1 VLKTLEKRNILIRLS
16 LWVILSLAIFLPSF
30 LDNASLTNSVG
41 TTRSALFL
49 ILIPGAFIGIAVFQ
63 IRQLFSAIVI
73 GSAVLISL
81 IIPIHAFFSILGI
94 SWVLTAG
101 LSIISFYFL
110 LRAKKYLFTND
121 LSQKIELS
129 LQNLVIIIFSIII
142 FILLFRQSLYVPSN
156 SLDQFLVWPDTYNAI
171 AQAGEIT
178 NHGPSIFPFVADA
191 QIPLKYHWGA
201 FSLGSFISFFGSF
214 ELIVSIFKTQFILL
228 GILYFGLLY
237 LAGKAIGKSWIA
249 GVFSLIL
256 GGLTIY
262 PTFPEFNDQIGLARP
277 FISSTSMPQFTA
289 NVFAILAIYFIYSYN
304 QIKIN
309 IFVKILSL
317 FFVTLAATLS
327 KGPVGLLIVML
338 AITYLVLNYKTDLKK
353 NTINL
358 LVPSVVGFIAGYSQV
373 SSSSS
378 SEGRNGTSL
387 WFNPLDT
394 FKLLT
399 DGYGLTLNSRSLNI
413 FVILFVM
420 SFSSLIFV
428 TIHTF
433 HQKTLNLFIPL
444 VITILA
450 GIGGTLLLE
459 TWGDSQLFLL
469 YSVIPFIG
477 VLLASVA
484 FYKETELKTDKI
496 LLITLGL
503 LGQPVLFALF
513 SSFVPR
519 AQVLRTFTL
528 WAIATVFV
536 FLITVVIAKI
546 KQKSVFAYLLT
557 VSLSIG
563 MFSGL
568 TKFDQKAYSL
578 PEHPYSISVG
588 TYEIANYLKKESN
601 KNDLIATNRHCAGLE
616 ENQTCTARQFAL
628 SALSERRVFLEGW
641 SYTTCPLAEPILNKY
656 WKEDSWKVN
665 QDFFISPTTE
675 NFEIL
680 RKSGVDW
687 LVVDITRP
695 SLSNYE
701 PFAEL
706 VKTSGNVSLW
716 QVTEPYLGE
725 VLKQSDP
732 CGPKSVQITNQ

>member
-1 VLKTLEKRNILIRLS
+1 VLKTLEKRNIIFRLS
-16 LWVILSLAIFLPSF
+16 IWVILSLAIFLPSF
-30 LDNASLTNSVG
+30 LDNASLANSVG
-41 TTRSALFL
+41 TTRSVLFL
-49 ILIPGAFIGIAVFQ
+49 ILIPGAFIGLVVFQ
-63 IRQLFSAIVI
+63 IRELFSAII
-73 GSAVLISL
+73 MGSAVLLSL
-81 IIPIHAFFSILGI
+81 IVPIHAFFSKLGI

-101 LSIISFYFL
+101 LSIVSFYFI
-110 LRAKKYLFTND
+110 LRAKKYLFTKE
-121 LSQKIELS
+121 LSTKIEFS
-129 LQNLVIIIFSIII
+129 LQNLVIVIFSIII

-156 SLDQFLVWPDTYNAI
+156 YLDQFLVWPDTYNAI

-191 QIPLKYHWGA
+191 QVPLKYHWGA
-201 FSLGSFISFFGSF
+201 FSLGSFISFFGFF

-249 GVFSLIL
+249 GMFSLIL

-289 NVFAILAIYFIYSYN
+289 NVFAVLAIYFIYSHN

-309 IFVKILSL
+309 NNLKIITL
-317 FFVTLAATLS
+317 FFITLTATLS
-327 KGPVGLLIVML
+327 KGPVGLLIVIL
-338 AITYLVLNYKTDLKK
+338 AITYLILNYKTDLKK

-358 LVPSVVGFIAGYSQV
+358 LIPSVVGFISGYSQV
-373 SSSSS
+373 SSGSSS
-378 SEGRNGTSL
+378 DGRNGTSL

-394 FKLLT
+394 FKLLAE
-399 DGYGLTLNSRSLNI
+399 GYGLTLDSRSLSI
-413 FVILFVM
+413 FVILFII
-420 SFSSLIFV
+420 SFSSLIFI
-428 TIHTF
+428 TIHAY
-433 HQKTLNLFIPL
+433 HQKILNLFLPL
-444 VITILA
+444 VITVLA

-477 VLLASVA
+477 LLLASVA

-496 LLITLGL
+496 FLIALGL
-503 LGQPVLFALF
+503 LGQPILFALF

-519 AQVLRTFTL
+519 AQVLRTFAL
-528 WAIATVFV
+528 WSLATGFI
-536 FLITVVIAKI
+536 FLVTVVFAKI
-546 KQKSVFAYLLT
+546 NKKNIFTYLLT
-557 VSLSIG
+557 VSFSIG

-568 TKFDQKAYSL
+568 TKFDQKAYEL
-578 PEHPYSISVG
+578 PEHPYSISIG
-588 TYEIANYLKKESN
+588 TYEIANYLRKESN

-616 ENQTCTARQFAL
+616 ENQSCTARQFAL

-656 WKEDSWKVN
+656 WKEDSWRIN
-665 QDFFISPTTE
+665 QDFFIAPNAE
-675 NFEIL
+675 NFEVL

-687 LVVDITRP
+687 FVVDRARP
-695 SLSNYE
+695 SVSSYE

-706 VKTSGNVSLW
+706 VKTSGSVSLW
-716 QVTEPYLGE
+716 KVTDPYLGE

-732 CGPKSVQITNQ
+732 CGPKSVQITN

>member
-16 LWVILSLAIFLPSF
+16 IWVILSLAIFLPSF
-30 LDNASLTNSVG
+30 LDNASLANSIG

-49 ILIPGAFIGIAVFQ
+49 ILIPGAFIGIVVFQ
-63 IRQLFSAIVI
+63 IRELFSAIII

-81 IIPIHAFFSILGI
+81 IIPIHAFFSKLGI
-94 SWVLTAG
+94 SWVLTVG
-101 LSIISFYFL
+101 LSIVSFYFL
-110 LRAKKYLFTND
+110 LSAKKYLFTKE
-121 LSQKIELS
+121 LSQKIEYS
-129 LQNLVIIIFSIII
+129 YQNLVIVIFSIII

-156 SLDQFLVWPDTYNAI
+156 NLDQFLVWPDTYNAI

-191 QIPLKYHWGA
+191 QVPLKYHWGA
-201 FSLGSFISFFGSF
+201 FSLGSFISFFGNF
-214 ELIVSIFKTQFILL
+214 ELVVTIFKTQFILL
-228 GILYFGLLY
+228 GILYFGLLH

-249 GVFSLIL
+249 GIFSLII

-289 NVFAILAIYFIYSYN
+289 NIFTILAIYIIYSYS

-309 IFVKILSL
+309 NNIKIITL
-317 FFVTLAATLS
+317 FFVTLSATLS
-327 KGPVGLLIVML
+327 KGPVGLLIVIL
-338 AITYLVLNYKTDLKK
+338 VITYLILNYKIDLKK
-353 NTINL
+353 NAFNL
-358 LVPSVVGFIAGYSQV
+358 LIPSVFGFIAGYSQV

-394 FKLLT
+394 FKLLAE
-399 DGYGLTLNSRSLNI
+399 GYGLTLNSRSI
-413 FVILFVM
+413 SVFVIVFII
-420 SFSSLIFV
+420 SFSSIIFV
-428 TIHTF
+428 TIHTY
-433 HQKTLNLFIPL
+433 HQKTLNLFLPL

-450 GIGGTLLLE
+450 GIVGTLLLE

-477 VLLASVA
+477 VLLASAA
-484 FYKETELKTDKI
+484 FYKETDLRTDKI
-496 LLITLGL
+496 FLISLGL

-519 AQVLRTFTL
+519 AQVLRTFAVWSL
-528 WAIATVFV
+528 ATGFV
-536 FLITVVIAKI
+536 FLVTVGIARLNK
-546 KQKSVFAYLLT
+546 KSVFTYLLI

-568 TKFDQKAYSL
+568 TKFDQEAYSL

-588 TYEIANYLKKESN
+588 TYEIANYLRKESN

-665 QDFFISPTTE
+665 QDFFIAPSTE
-675 NFEIL
+675 NFEVL
-680 RKSGVDW
+680 RKSGADW
-687 LVVDITRP
+687 FVVDTARP
-695 SLSNYE
+695 SVSSYE

-706 VKTSGNVSLW
+706 VKTSGSVSLW
-716 QVTEPYLGE
+716 KVTDPYLGE

-732 CGPKSVQITNQ
+732 CGPKSVQITN

>member
-1 VLKTLEKRNILIRLS
+1 
-16 LWVILSLAIFLPSF
+16 
-30 LDNASLTNSVG
+30 
-41 TTRSALFL
+41 
-49 ILIPGAFIGIAVFQ
+49 LIPGAFIGLVVFQ
-63 IRQLFSAIVI
+63 IRELFSAIII
-73 GSAVLISL
+73 GSAVLISV
-81 IIPIHAFFSILGI
+81 IIPIYAYFSKLGI

-101 LSIISFYFL
+101 LSIVSFYFL
-110 LRAKKYLFTND
+110 LRAKKYLFTKE
-121 LSQKIELS
+121 LSQKIEFS
-129 LQNLVIIIFSIII
+129 FQNLVLVVFSIIV

-156 SLDQFLVWPDTYNAI
+156 NLDQFLVWPDTYNAI

-191 QIPLKYHWGA
+191 QVPLKYHWGA

-214 ELIVSIFKTQFILL
+214 ELVVSIFKTQFILL

-237 LAGKAIGKSWIA
+237 LTGKTIGKSWIA

-289 NVFAILAIYFIYSYN
+289 NVFAILAIFLIYSYS
-304 QIKIN
+304 QIRIN
-309 IFVKILSL
+309 NNVKILTL
-317 FFVTLAATLS
+317 FFVTLSATLS
-327 KGPVGLLIVML
+327 KGPVGLLIVIL
-338 AITYLVLNYKTDLKK
+338 VITYLTSNYKVDLKK
-353 NTINL
+353 NAIKL
-358 LVPSVVGFIAGYSQV
+358 LIPSVFGFIAGYSQI

-394 FKLLT
+394 FKLLAE
-399 DGYGLTLNSRSLNI
+399 GYGLTLNSRSI
-413 FVILFVM
+413 SVFVILFII

-428 TIHTF
+428 TIHTY
-433 HQKTLNLFIPL
+433 HQKTLNLFLPL

-484 FYKETELKTDKI
+484 FYKEAELKPDKI

-519 AQVLRTFTL
+519 SQVLRTFAL
-528 WAIATVFV
+528 WVIATGFI
-536 FLITVVIAKI
+536 FLVAVVIARLNK
-546 KQKSVFAYLLT
+546 KSVFTYLLI

-568 TKFDQKAYSL
+568 TKFDQRAYSL

-588 TYEIANYLKKESN
+588 TYEIANYLKGVSS

-641 SYTTCPLAEPILNKY
+641 SYTTCPLSEPILNKY

-665 QDFFISPTTE
+665 QDFFIAPSPE
-675 NFEIL
+675 NFEVI

-687 LVVDITRP
+687 FVVDTARP
-695 SLSNYE
+695 NVTNYE

-706 VKTSGNVSLW
+706 VKTSDSVSLW
-716 QVTEPYLGE
+716 KVTDPYLGE

-732 CGPKSVQITNQ
+732 CGPKSVQITN

>member
-16 LWVILSLAIFLPSF
+16 IWVILPLAIFLPSF
-30 LDNASLTNSVG
+30 LDNSSLANSIG

-49 ILIPGAFIGIAVFQ
+49 ILIPGAFIGIVVFQ
-63 IRQLFSAIVI
+63 IRELFISIII

-81 IIPIHAFFSILGI
+81 VIPIHALLSKFGI
-94 SWVLTAG
+94 SWVLTIG

-110 LRAKKYLFTND
+110 LRSKKYLFSEE
-121 LSQKIELS
+121 LSKKIEFS
-129 LQNLVIIIFSIII
+129 LQNLVIAVFSVIV

-156 SLDQFLVWPDTYNAI
+156 NLDQFLVWPDTYNAI

-191 QIPLKYHWGA
+191 QVPLKYHWGA
-201 FSLGSFISFFGSF
+201 FSLGSFISFFGFF

-289 NVFAILAIYFIYSYN
+289 NVFAVLAIYFIYSYN

-309 IFVKILSL
+309 NNIKMITL
-317 FFVTLAATLS
+317 FFTTLTATLS
-327 KGPVGLLIVML
+327 KGPVGLLIVIL
-338 AITYLVLNYKTDLKK
+338 AITYLISNYKIDLKR

-358 LVPSVVGFIAGYSQV
+358 LIPSVAGFIAGYSQIA
-373 SSSSS
+373 SSSS

-394 FKLLT
+394 FKLLAE
-399 DGYGLTLNSRSLNI
+399 GYGLPLNSRTLSI
-413 FVILFVM
+413 FVILFVI
-420 SFSSLIFV
+420 SFSSLIFAS
-428 TIHTF
+428 IHAY
-433 HQKTLNLFIPL
+433 HQKTLNLLLPL

-477 VLLASVA
+477 VLLASVT
-484 FYKETELKTDKI
+484 FYKETELKSDKI
-496 LLITLGL
+496 FLIALGL

-519 AQVLRTFTL
+519 AQVLRTFAL
-528 WAIATVFV
+528 WSLATGFV
-536 FLITVVIAKI
+536 FLVTVVIAKI
-546 KQKSVFAYLLT
+546 NQKSIFAYLLT
-557 VSLSIG
+557 VSLAIG

-568 TKFDQKAYSL
+568 TKFDQKAYAL

-588 TYEIANYLKKESN
+588 TYEIANYLRKESN

-616 ENQTCTARQFAL
+616 ESQTCTARQFAL

-656 WKEDSWKVN
+656 WKEDSWRVN
-665 QDFFISPTTE
+665 QDFFITPNPG
-675 NFEIL
+675 NFEVL
-680 RKSGVDW
+680 RNSGVDW
-687 LVVDITRP
+687 FVVDTTRP
-695 SLSNYE
+695 SVSNYE
-701 PFAEL
+701 PYAEL
-706 VKTSGNVSLW
+706 VERSGTVSLW
-716 QVTEPYLGE
+716 KVKDPYLGE
-725 VLKQSDP
+725 VLKQNDP
-732 CGPKSVQITNQ
+732 CGSKSIQISN

>member
-1 VLKTLEKRNILIRLS
+1 MLKTLEKRNILIRLS
-16 LWVILSLAIFLPSF
+16 IWVILPLAIFLPSF
-30 LDNASLTNSVG
+30 LDNASLANSIG

-49 ILIPGAFIGIAVFQ
+49 ILIPGAFIGIVVFQ
-63 IRQLFSAIVI
+63 IRELFSAIII

-81 IIPIHAFFSILGI
+81 VIPIHALLSKFGI
-94 SWVLTAG
+94 SWVLTVG

-110 LRAKKYLFTND
+110 LRSKKYLFSKE
-121 LSQKIELS
+121 LSQKIEFS
-129 LQNLVIIIFSIII
+129 LQNLVIVVFSIIV

-156 SLDQFLVWPDTYNAI
+156 NLDQFLVWPDTYNAI

-191 QIPLKYHWGA
+191 QVPLKYHWGA

-214 ELIVSIFKTQFILL
+214 ELIVSIFKTQFTLL

-237 LAGKAIGKSWIA
+237 IAGKAIGKSWIA

-289 NVFAILAIYFIYSYN
+289 NVFAVLAIYFIYSYN

-309 IFVKILSL
+309 NNIKIIT
-317 FFVTLAATLS
+317 FFFATLTATLS
-327 KGPVGLLIVML
+327 KGPVGLLIVIL
-338 AITYLVLNYKTDLKK
+338 AITYLISNYKVDLKR
-353 NTINL
+353 NAINL
-358 LVPSVVGFIAGYSQV
+358 LIPSVAGFIVGYSQV

-394 FKLLT
+394 FKLLAE
-399 DGYGLTLNSRSLNI
+399 GYGLTLNSRTLSI
-413 FVILFVM
+413 FVILFVI
-420 SFSSLIFV
+420 SFSSLIFA
-428 TIHTF
+428 TIHAY
-433 HQKTLNLFIPL
+433 HQKTLNLFLPL

-484 FYKETELKTDKI
+484 FYKENELKPDKI
-496 LLITLGL
+496 FLIALGL

-519 AQVLRTFTL
+519 AQVLKTFAL
-528 WAIATVFV
+528 WSLATGFV
-536 FLITVVIAKI
+536 LLVAVVIAKI
-546 KQKSVFAYLLT
+546 NQKGVFSYLFI
-557 VSLSIG
+557 VSLAIG

-588 TYEIANYLKKESN
+588 TYEVANYLRKESS

-628 SALSERRVFLEGW
+628 SALSERRVFIEGW

-656 WKEDSWKVN
+656 WKEDSWRVN
-665 QDFFISPTTE
+665 QDFFITPNPE
-675 NFEIL
+675 NFEVL

-687 LVVDITRP
+687 IVIDATRP
-695 SLSNYE
+695 SVSNYE
-701 PFAEL
+701 QFAEL
-706 VKTSGNVSLW
+706 MKTSGSVSLW
-716 QVTEPYLGE
+716 KVKDPYLGE
-725 VLKQSDP
+725 ALKQSDP
-732 CGPKSVQITNQ
+732 CGPKSVQISN

>member
-1 VLKTLEKRNILIRLS
+1 VLKTLEKSNILIRLS
-16 LWVILSLAIFLPSF
+16 IWVILSLAIFLPSF
-30 LDNASLTNSVG
+30 LDNASLANSVG

-49 ILIPGAFIGIAVFQ
+49 ILIPGAFIGLVVFQ
-63 IRQLFSAIVI
+63 IRELFSAIVI
-73 GSAVLISL
+73 GSSVLISV
-81 IIPIHAFFSILGI
+81 IIPLHAFFSKFGI

-110 LRAKKYLFTND
+110 LRAKKYLFTKE
-121 LSQKIELS
+121 LSKKIEFNLK
-129 LQNLVIIIFSIII
+129 NLVIFIFLIIVL
-142 FILLFRQSLYVPSN
+142 ILLFRQSLYVPAN
-156 SLDQFLVWPDTYNAI
+156 NLDQFLVWPDTYNAI

-178 NHGPSIFPFVADA
+178 NHGPTIFPFVADA
-191 QIPLKYHWGA
+191 QVPLKYHWGA

-214 ELIVSIFKTQFILL
+214 ELVVSIFKTQFILL
-228 GILYFGLLY
+228 GILFFGLLY
-237 LAGKAIGKSWIA
+237 LAGKTIGKSWIA

-262 PTFPEFNDQIGLARP
+262 PTFPEFNDQIGLSRP

-289 NVFAILAIYFIYSYN
+289 NVFAILAIYLIYSYN
-304 QIKIN
+304 QIRIN
-309 IFVKILSL
+309 NNVKILTL
-317 FFVTLAATLS
+317 FFVTLSATLS
-327 KGPVGLLIVML
+327 KGPVGLLIIILVI
-338 AITYLVLNYKTDLKK
+338 AYLVSNYKTDLKK
-353 NTINL
+353 NAINL
-358 LVPSVVGFIAGYSQV
+358 LIPSVFGFIVGYSQV

-378 SEGRNGTSL
+378 SQGRNGTSL

-394 FKLLT
+394 FKLLA
-399 DGYGLTLNSRSLNI
+399 DGYGLTLNSRSLSI

-428 TIHTF
+428 TIHTY
-433 HQKTLNLFIPL
+433 HQKTLNIFLPL

-484 FYKETELKTDKI
+484 FYKETELKPDKI

-503 LGQPVLFALF
+503 LGQTVLFTLF

-519 AQVLRTFTL
+519 AQVLRTFAL
-528 WAIATVFV
+528 WVIATGFV
-536 FLITVVIAKI
+536 FLVAVVVARLNK
-546 KQKSVFAYLLT
+546 KSVFTYLLI
-557 VSLSIG
+557 VSLSVG

-568 TKFDQKAYSL
+568 TKFDQRAYAL
-578 PEHPYSISVG
+578 PEHPYSISIG
-588 TYEIANYLKKESN
+588 TYEIANYLRKESS

-641 SYTTCPLAEPILNKY
+641 SYTTCPLVEPILNKY

-665 QDFFISPTTE
+665 QDFFITPNDE
-675 NFEIL
+675 NFEVL

-687 LVVDITRP
+687 FVVDTTRP
-695 SLSNYE
+695 SVSSYE

-706 VKTSGNVSLW
+706 VKTSGGVSLW
-716 QVTEPYLGE
+716 KVTDPYLGQ
-725 VLKQSDP
+725 VLNQIDP
-732 CGPKSVQITNQ
+732 CGPKSVQITN

>member
-1 VLKTLEKRNILIRLS
+1 VLKTLKNSHIVVRLS
-16 LWVILSLAIFLPSF
+16 IWLVLSLSLFLTPF
-30 LDNASLTNSVG
+30 LDNGSLGDSIG
-41 TTRSALFL
+41 ATRSVLFL
-49 ILIPGAFIGIAVFQ
+49 ILIPGAFIGLRILK
-63 IRQLFSAIVI
+63 IHELPSSIII
-73 GSAVLISL
+73 GSAILISFL
-81 IIPIHAFFSILGI
+81 IPFHALLSKFGI
-94 SWVLTAG
+94 AWLLTIG
-101 LSIISFYFL
+101 LSIFSFYLL
-110 LRAKKYLFTND
+110 LRFNKYLY
-121 LSQKIELS
+121 IEELKNKVVIN
-129 LQNLVIIIFSIII
+129 LQNVIIVSFSIIVLV
-142 FILLFRQSLYVPSN
+142 LLFRQSLYVPASN
-156 SLDQFLVWPDTYNAI
+156 LDKFLVWPDTYNAL
-171 AQAGEIT
+171 AQAGEIL

-191 QIPLKYHWGA
+191 QVPLKYHWGA
-201 FSLGSFISFFGSF
+201 FSLGSFISFFGVVD
-214 ELIVSIFKTQFILL
+214 LVVSIFKTQFMLL

-237 LAGKAIGKSWIA
+237 LTGKVIGKSWIA

-277 FISSTSMPQFTA
+277 FISLTSMPQFTA
-289 NVFAILAIYFIYSYN
+289 NVFAIMAIYLIYSSN

-309 IFVKILSL
+309 NNIKIFTLA
-317 FFVTLAATLS
+317 FVTLTATLS
-327 KGPVGLLIVML
+327 KGPVGLLIVIL
-338 AITYLVLNYKTDLKK
+338 ATTYLISNYKIDLKR
-353 NTINL
+353 NAINL
-358 LVPSVVGFIAGYSQV
+358 LIPSTVGFIAGYSQI

-394 FKLLT
+394 FKLLAE
-399 DGYGLTLNSRSLNI
+399 GYGLTLNSRSLSV
-413 FVILFVM
+413 FVILFII
-420 SFSSLIFV
+420 SFSSLIFA
-428 TIHTF
+428 TIHTC
-433 HQKTLNLFIPL
+433 HQKTLNLFLPL

-450 GIGGTLLLE
+450 GIAGTLLLE

-477 VLLASVA
+477 VLLSSVA

-496 LLITLGL
+496 FLITLGL
-503 LGQPVLFALF
+503 LGQPLLFALF
-513 SSFVPR
+513 SSFVPS
-519 AQVLRTFTL
+519 AQVLRTFAL
-528 WAIATVFV
+528 WSLATGFV
-536 FLITVVIAKI
+536 FLVTVLFAKMN
-546 KQKSVFAYLLT
+546 QRSVFTYLLT

-563 MFSGL
+563 MFTGL
-568 TKFDQKAYSL
+568 TKFDQKAYAL

-656 WKEDSWKVN
+656 WKEDSWRVN
-665 QDFFISPTTE
+665 QDFFVTANPE
-675 NFEIL
+675 NFEVL

-687 LVVDITRP
+687 FVVDTKRP
-695 SLSNYE
+695 SLSSYE

-706 VKTSGNVSLW
+706 VKTSGSVSLW
-716 QVTEPYLGE
+716 KVKEPYLGE

-732 CGPKSVQITNQ
+732 CGPKSVQLSN

>member
-16 LWVILSLAIFLPSF
+16 IWVILSLAIFLPSF
-30 LDNASLTNSVG
+30 LDNASLADSVG

-49 ILIPGAFIGIAVFQ
+49 ILIPGAFIGIVVFQ
-63 IRQLFSAIVI
+63 IRELFSAIII
-73 GSAVLISL
+73 GSAVLISV
-81 IIPIHAFFSILGI
+81 IIPVHAFLSKLGI

-101 LSIISFYFL
+101 LSIASFYFL
-110 LRAKKYLFTND
+110 LRAKKYLFTKE

-129 LQNLVIIIFSIII
+129 LKNLVIAVFSIII

-156 SLDQFLVWPDTYNAI
+156 NLDQFLVWPDTYNAI
-171 AQAGEIT
+171 AQAGEIS

-191 QIPLKYHWGA
+191 QVPLKYHWGA
-201 FSLGSFISFFGSF
+201 FSLGSFISFFGFF
-214 ELIVSIFKTQFILL
+214 ELVVSIFKTQFILL

-237 LAGKAIGKSWIA
+237 LTGKAISKSWIA

-289 NVFAILAIYFIYSYN
+289 NVFAILAVYLIYSYS
-304 QIKIN
+304 QIRIN
-309 IFVKILSL
+309 NNVKILTL
-317 FFVTLAATLS
+317 FFVTLSATLS
-327 KGPVGLLIVML
+327 KGPVGLLIVIL
-338 AITYLVLNYKTDLKK
+338 VITYLISNYKVDLKK
-353 NTINL
+353 NAINL
-358 LVPSVVGFIAGYSQV
+358 LVPSVAGFIAGYSQV

-394 FKLLT
+394 FKLLAE
-399 DGYGLTLNSRSLNI
+399 GYGLTLDSKSLSI

-428 TIHTF
+428 TIHTY
-433 HQKTLNLFIPL
+433 HQKTLNIFLPL
-444 VITILA
+444 MITILA

-469 YSVIPFIG
+469 YSIIPFIG

-484 FYKETELKTDKI
+484 FYKEFEVKTDKI

-519 AQVLRTFTL
+519 AQVFRAFVL
-528 WAIATVFV
+528 WALATGFV
-536 FLITVVIAKI
+536 FLVTVVMARINK
-546 KQKSVFAYLLT
+546 KSVFTYLLI

-568 TKFDQKAYSL
+568 TKFDQKAYAL
-578 PEHPYSISVG
+578 PEHPYSISLG
-588 TYEIANYLKKESN
+588 TYEIANYLRKQSS

-641 SYTTCPLAEPILNKY
+641 SYTTCPLSEPILNKY

-665 QDFFISPTTE
+665 QDFFITPNDE
-675 NFEIL
+675 NFEVL

-687 LVVDITRP
+687 FVVDTTRP
-695 SLSNYE
+695 SVSNYE

-706 VKTSGNVSLW
+706 VKTSSSISLW
-716 QVTEPYLGE
+716 KVTDPFLGQ
-725 VLKQSDP
+725 VLKQGDP
-732 CGPKSVQITNQ
+732 CGPKSVQITN

>member
-16 LWVILSLAIFLPSF
+16 IWVILSLAIFLPAF
-30 LDNASLTNSVG
+30 LDNASLANSIG

-49 ILIPGAFIGIAVFQ
+49 ILIPGAFVGLVVFK
-63 IRQLFSAIVI
+63 IRELFSAIII

-81 IIPIHAFFSILGI
+81 IIPIHALFSKLGI
-94 SWVLTAG
+94 SWILTAG
-101 LSIISFYFL
+101 LSIVSFYFL
-110 LRAKKYLFTND
+110 LRAKKYLFTKE
-121 LSQKIELS
+121 LKQKIEFN
-129 LQNLVIIIFSIII
+129 LQNLIVIVFSIII

-156 SLDQFLVWPDTYNAI
+156 NLDQFLVWPDTYNAI
-171 AQAGEIT
+171 AQSGEIT

-191 QIPLKYHWGA
+191 QVPLKYHWGA

-214 ELIVSIFKTQFILL
+214 ELVVSMFKTQFILL

-249 GVFSLIL
+249 GVFSIIL

-289 NVFAILAIYFIYSYN
+289 NVFAILAIYLIYSYN

-309 IFVKILSL
+309 NNLKIVAL
-317 FFVTLAATLS
+317 FFVTLTATLS
-327 KGPVGLLIVML
+327 KGPVGLLIVL
-338 AITYLVLNYKTDLKK
+338 LVITYLISNYKVDLKK
-353 NTINL
+353 NVINL
-358 LVPSVVGFIAGYSQV
+358 LIPSVIGFIVGYSQV

-394 FKLLT
+394 FKLLAE
-399 DGYGLTLNSRSLNI
+399 GYGLVLNSRSI
-413 FVILFVM
+413 IVFMILFIF

-428 TIHTF
+428 TIHSYR
-433 HQKTLNLFIPL
+433 QKTFKLSLPL

-469 YSVIPFIG
+469 YSIIPFIG

-496 LLITLGL
+496 LLIAFGL

-519 AQVLRTFTL
+519 AQVLRTFAL
-528 WAIATVFV
+528 WVVATGFV
-536 FLITVVIAKI
+536 FLVTVAIAKI
-546 KQKSVFAYLLT
+546 NKKSIFTYLLT

-568 TKFDQKAYSL
+568 TKFDQKAYAL
-578 PEHPYSISVG
+578 PEHPYSISIG
-588 TYEIANYLKKESN
+588 TYEISNYLRKESN

-641 SYTTCPLAEPILNKY
+641 SYTTCPLSEPILNKY
-656 WKEDSWKVN
+656 WKEDSWRLN
-665 QDFFISPTTE
+665 QDFFVTPNTE

-687 LVVDITRP
+687 FVVDSTRP
-695 SLSNYE
+695 SIGSYE

-706 VKTSGNVSLW
+706 VKTSGTVSLW
-716 QVTEPYLGE
+716 KVTDPYLGE

-732 CGPKSVQITNQ
+732 CGSKSVQITN